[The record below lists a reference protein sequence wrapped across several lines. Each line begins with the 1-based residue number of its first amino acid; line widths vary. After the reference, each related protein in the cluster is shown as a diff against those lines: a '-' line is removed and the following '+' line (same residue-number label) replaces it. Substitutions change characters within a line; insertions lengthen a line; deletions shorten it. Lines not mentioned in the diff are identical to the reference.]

1 MQISQKRCTPA
12 WRAVLGRLGFER
24 CRLSHGRNG
33 SEVRFR
39 CQLSSKPASILQ
51 RLLKAAVLGL
61 EGSGFAACRA
71 APVGA
76 EYTEDPCIAR
86 QFLGQ
91 SRASFS
97 VLCGT
102 QASISL
108 CASITPQLKDSLNMS
123 NDASGWSKAWR
134 AGNWF
139 EQLMAYDLI
148 SRQYCDHTSDM
159 VLLPRFIVIVV
170 NCNV

>member
-1 MQISQKRCTPA
+1 MTCSAREIGLWTMPAVTWQKRLRSPLQMSVVQQA
-12 WRAVLGRLGFER
+12 
-24 CRLSHGRNG
+24 
-33 SEVRFR
+33 
-39 CQLSSKPASILQ
+39 SKPASILQ